1 MREVFGLGVFGFV
14 DRAVTAARVLTGSG
28 VVSPV
33 RPDRLLS
40 MALAWGRWGITPAT
54 AVAVG
59 AARDP
64 QRFAIVD
71 DAGPVSYAEIDQRSN
86 AVAHGL
92 RDLGIGEKDPVA
104 LLVRN
109 SRQFLIAQAAVAKV
123 GGDLIYLNTGFG
135 AGEIADVVRDE
146 KVVAVI
152 ADEEFADRVAE
163 GAPEARCILAWTDAD
178 HDRGDRDDVA
188 TLDRLAEGDRTP
200 PPPPRHASRHV
211 ILTSGTTGKPKG
223 APREAP
229 GLVSGMEPLV
239 ALIGAIPLRARQ
251 TTVLA
256 TPMFHTWGFAHLV
269 LGLVLQSTLVVR
281 RRFDPEQTLALV
293 DEHQASALIA
303 VPVMLQRVLELP
315 EKTRR
320 RHRLAALRVVAI
332 SGSAIPASVVERFM
346 DEFGDVIYNLYGSTE
361 VAYATLASPADLR
374 AAPDTAGH
382 PLHGVTLR
390 ILDENGEEVP
400 QGKSGRIFAGNSLTF
415 AGYSGGEDKE
425 RIGGLVATG
434 DVGRIDDS
442 GRLFV
447 EGRDDDMIV
456 SGGENVYP
464 REVEECLL
472 GHPAVADAAVVGVS
486 DERFGQALV
495 AHVVPRGDDVA
506 PDELRGWLK
515 ERLAGYKVPREV
527 VFHDDLP
534 RNETGK
540 VLRTE
545 LAD

>member
-1 MREVFGLGVFGFV
+1 MLGLFGVL
-14 DRAVTAARVLTGSG
+14 DRAVTTARVLTVSG

-33 RPDRLLS
+33 RPDRLLP
-40 MALAWGRWGITPAT
+40 MALALGRWGISPAT

-64 QRFAIVD
+64 QRTAIVD
-71 DAGPVSYAEIDQRSN
+71 EAGPVTYGEIDSRSN
-86 AVAHGL
+86 AVARGL
-92 RDLGIGEKDPVA
+92 RDLGIGERDPVA
-104 LLVRN
+104 LLARN
-109 SRQFLIAQAAVAKV
+109 SRQFLVAQCAVAKI

-135 AGEIADVVRDE
+135 ANEIADVVRDE

-152 ADEEFADRVAE
+152 ADEEFAGRVAE
-163 GAPEARCILAWTDAD
+163 GAPDLPLVLAWTDGDSSAD
-178 HDRGDRDDVA
+178 GGGNAGDVPS
-188 TLDRLAEGDRTP
+188 LDELAAGDRTP
-200 PPPPRHASRHV
+200 PGPPERTSRHV

-229 GLVSGMEPLV
+229 GLLEGIEPLV
-239 ALIGAIPLRARQ
+239 ALVGAIPLRARR

-281 RRFDPEQTLALV
+281 RKFDPEQTLALV
-293 DEHQASALIA
+293 EEHRADALIA
-303 VPVMLQRVLELP
+303 VPVMLQRMLELP
-315 EKTRR
+315 EDARR
-320 RHRLAALRVVAI
+320 AHDTSSLRVAAI
-332 SGSAIPASVVERFM
+332 SGSAIPASVAERFM
-346 DEFGDVIYNLYGSTE
+346 DEFGEVIYNLYGSTE
-361 VAYATLASPADLR
+361 VAYATVASPADLR
-374 AAPDTAGH
+374 VAADTAGR

-390 ILDENGEEVP
+390 IVDDDGHEVRRGE
-400 QGKSGRIFAGNSLTF
+400 SGRIFAGNALSF

-434 DVGRIDDS
+434 DVGRIDGD

-472 GHPAVADAAVVGVS
+472 GHPAVADAAVVGVP
-486 DERFGQALV
+486 DEKFGQALV
-495 AHVVPRGDDVA
+495 AHAVPRGNGVDA
-506 PDELRGWLK
+506 DELRAWLK

-527 VFHDDLP
+527 VLHEELP

-545 LAD
+545 LGS